1 MDRTERHTL
10 AGNPAE
16 VYESF
21 FVPAMFAPLATL
33 LLERMNPQP
42 GDHVL
47 DVACGTGIVARHSA
61 DMVGAGGHVVGLDPS
76 PAMLAV
82 ARSASATEE
91 VSVEWREGTAEALP
105 FPDGSFQLVLC
116 QQGLQF
122 FPDKPAA
129 LAEIRRVLASSGRVA
144 IVVWQGFD
152 KHPFWATLNEAM
164 LRRLGLPAVQ
174 IPFSLGN
181 PNELRALLT
190 AAGFS
195 GVEVGPLSITTRF
208 RGPERFVPLQVS
220 AAAAAIPSLQGLDA
234 QARQELADAVQA
246 DMESTIRGHIVQGY
260 MEIPMH
266 AFIAQGHRQ

>member
-1 MDRTERHTL
+1 MDRTERQKP
-10 AGNPAE
+10 ADNPAE

-33 LLERMNPQP
+33 LLERMSLQP

-47 DVACGTGIVARHSA
+47 DVACGTGIVARRAA
-61 DMVGAGGHVVGLDPS
+61 DTVGAGGQVVGLDPS

-82 ARSASATEE
+82 ARSVAATEG
-91 VSVEWREGTAEALP
+91 VAVEWREGTAEALP

-129 LAEIRRVLASSGRVA
+129 LAEMCRVLASGGRVA
-144 IVVWQGFD
+144 IAVWQGFD

-174 IPFSLGN
+174 LPFALGN
-181 PNELRALLT
+181 PDDLRALLT

-195 GVEVGPLSITTRF
+195 GVEVGPLSITARF
-208 RGPERFVPLQVS
+208 RDPERFVPLQV
-220 AAAAAIPSLQGLDA
+220 AASAAAIPSLQGLDV

-246 DMESTIRGHIVQGY
+246 DMESTIQGHIVRGY
-260 MEIPMH
+260 MEVPMH
-266 AFIAQGHRQ
+266 AFVAQGHRQ